1 MFFDVN
7 SLNINDEK
15 IFLYNNSNNLVS
27 LVDLSTGF
35 FDIN

>member
-15 IFLYNNSNNLVS
+15 IFLHNNSNNLVS
-27 LVDLSTGF
+27 LGDLSTGF